1 MGKRARAGVE
11 FVKRRSPAVVRGVC
25 PTANEPARLLKPG
38 CKQRAFPLLEIPV
51 AQLLLP
57 HGVGP
62 EARAVAVE
70 ALPEVLLVI
79 EAGIS
84 AATNARKEG
93 FPLEPLGPA

>member
-1 MGKRARAGVE
+1 M
-11 FVKRRSPAVVRGVC
+11 VKRRSPVVVRGVC

-38 CKQRAFPLLEIPV
+38 CKQVAFPLLEMPV

-57 HGVGP
+57 HCVGVA
-62 EARAVAVE
+62 ARAVAVR

-79 EAGIS
+79 AAGIS
-84 AATNARKEG
+84 AATNGRKEG

>member
-11 FVKRRSPAVVRGVC
+11 LVKRRSPAVVRGVC
-25 PTANEPARLLKPG
+25 PTANEPARLLNPG
-38 CKQRAFPLLEIPV
+38 CKQLAFPLAVIPA

-57 HGVGP
+57 HWAGL
-62 EARAVAVE
+62 EARAVAVA

-79 EAGIS
+79 EVGIS

-93 FPLEPLGPA
+93 FPLEPLGAA